1 MAHRKLTF
9 QKSTPCQDRLLNQQ
23 TENPEI
29 WHFRKPPLQ
38 FEIAIVLLFVQV
50 ITQVL
55 KMGYI
60 FIPPSLSSYDLSS
73 HSHL

>member
-9 QKSTPCQDRLLNQQ
+9 QKSTPCQDHQ

-50 ITQVL
+50 ITLVL